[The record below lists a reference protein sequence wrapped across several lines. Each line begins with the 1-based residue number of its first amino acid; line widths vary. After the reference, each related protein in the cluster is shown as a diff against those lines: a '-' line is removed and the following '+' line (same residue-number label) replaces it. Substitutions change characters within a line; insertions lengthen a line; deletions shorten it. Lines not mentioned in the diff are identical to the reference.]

1 MSQTYINLLENIQG
15 ITATEELISA
25 QEAILHRLKEI
36 LGRSESPT
44 IPEDVKKEWVKVSL
58 EKSTRLLNNP
68 EKGLSLD
75 ELKRKF

>member
-15 ITATEELISA
+15 ITKTEELISA

-36 LGRSESPT
+36 LSRSEAPT
-44 IPEDVKKEWVKVSL
+44 IPEDVKREWVKVSL